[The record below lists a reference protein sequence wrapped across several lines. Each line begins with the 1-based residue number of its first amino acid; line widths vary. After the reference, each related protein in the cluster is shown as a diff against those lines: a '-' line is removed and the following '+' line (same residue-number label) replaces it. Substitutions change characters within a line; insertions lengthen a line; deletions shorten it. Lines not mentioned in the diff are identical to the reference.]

1 MYIIVG
7 LGNPGKK
14 YEATRHNVGFMTID
28 TLAEKLNIKVN
39 KIKFKGLLG
48 EGRIAEEKVILLKPQ
63 TFMNNSGESI
73 VEILNFYKLK
83 PENLYVIADDIDIEF
98 AQIKIK
104 KNGSAGTHNG
114 LKSIV
119 NLTGSKDFARFKV
132 GVGKKHPNE
141 DLASFVLSNFPAK
154 DKKHIEGAIEAC
166 ADAVIESVTSG
177 IDKAMNNYNNNIYWR
192 WECELSI

>member
-14 YEATRHNVGFMTID
+14 YEDTRHNIGFKTID
-28 TLAEKLNIKVN
+28 ALADKLNIKVN
-39 KIKFKGLLG
+39 KMKFKGLVG
-48 EGRIAEEKVILLKPQ
+48 EGRIAGEKVILLKPH
-63 TFMNNSGESI
+63 TFMNNSGESV

-83 PENLYVIADDIDIEF
+83 PENLLVVVDDIDIEF
-98 AQIKIK
+98 AQLKIK

-119 NLTGSKDFARFKV
+119 NLIGSKDFARFKI

-141 DLASFVLSNFPAK
+141 DLASFVLSNFPSR
-154 DKKHIEGAIEAC
+154 DKKHIE
-166 ADAVIESVTSG
+166 DAVDACSESIIKTVTDG
-177 IDKAMNNYNNNIYWR
+177 IDVAMNFYNNNIYWGAN
-192 WECELSI
+192 WVF

>member
-1 MYIIVG
+1 MYIIAG

-14 YEATRHNVGFMTID
+14 YEDTRHNVGFKTID
-28 TLAEKLNIKVN
+28 VLAEKLNIKVN
-39 KIKFKGLLG
+39 KIKFKGLVG
-48 EGRIAEEKVILLKPQ
+48 EGRIAGERVILLKPH

-83 PENLYVIADDIDIEF
+83 PENLIVVVDDIDIEF
-98 AQIKIK
+98 AQLKIK

-119 NLTGSKDFARFKV
+119 NLTGSKDFARFKI

-141 DLASFVLSNFPAK
+141 DLANFVLSTFPSK
-154 DKKHIEGAIEAC
+154 DKKHIEVAIDAC
-166 ADAVIESVTSG
+166 ADAIIKACESGVET
-177 IDKAMNNYNNNIYWR
+177 AMNEYNNNIY
-192 WECELSI
+192 

>member
-14 YEATRHNVGFMTID
+14 YEGTRHNVGFQTID
-28 TLAEKLNIKVN
+28 TLADKLNIKVN
-39 KIKFKGLLG
+39 KIKFKGLVG
-48 EGRIAEEKVILLKPQ
+48 EGRIADEKVILLKPQ

-73 VEILNFYKLK
+73 VEILNFYKLEPK
-83 PENLYVIADDIDIEF
+83 DLLVVADDIDIEF
-98 AQIKIK
+98 AQLKIK

-119 NLTGSKDFARFKV
+119 NLTGSKEFARFKI

-141 DLASFVLSNFPAK
+141 DLASFVLSNFPSK
-154 DKKHIEGAIEAC
+154 DRKHIENAIEAC
-166 ADAVIESVTSG
+166 ADAVMLCIRDGIE
-177 IDKAMNNYNNNIYWR
+177 KAMNNYNNNIY
-192 WECELSI
+192 

>member
-1 MYIIVG
+1 MYIIAG

-14 YEATRHNVGFMTID
+14 YEATRHNVGFSTID
-28 TLAEKLNIKVN
+28 VLADKLNIKVN
-39 KIKFKGLLG
+39 KIKFKGLVG
-48 EGRIAEEKVILLKPQ
+48 EGRIGSEKVILLKPH

-83 PENLYVIADDIDIEF
+83 PEDLMVVVDDIDIEF
-98 AQIKIK
+98 AQLKIK

-119 NLTGSKDFARFKV
+119 NLTGSKNFARFKI

-154 DKKHIEGAIEAC
+154 DKKHIADAIDAC
-166 ADAVIESVTSG
+166 ADAIIDAVDSG
-177 IDKAMNNYNNNIYWR
+177 IDKSMNFYNNNIY
-192 WECELSI
+192 

>member
-14 YEATRHNVGFMTID
+14 YEDTRHNIGFKTID
-28 TLAEKLNIKVN
+28 ALADKLNIKVN
-39 KIKFKGLLG
+39 KIKFKGLVG
-48 EGRIAEEKVILLKPQ
+48 EGRIAGEKVILLKPH
-63 TFMNNSGESI
+63 TFMNNSGESV

-83 PENLYVIADDIDIEF
+83 PENLLVVVDDIDIEF
-98 AQIKIK
+98 AQLKIK

-119 NLTGSKDFARFKV
+119 NLIGSKDFARFKI

-141 DLASFVLSNFPAK
+141 DLASFVLSNFPSR
-154 DKKHIEGAIEAC
+154 DKKHIE
-166 ADAVIESVTSG
+166 DAVDACSESIIKTVTDG
-177 IDKAMNNYNNNIYWR
+177 IDVAMNFYNNNIY
-192 WECELSI
+192 

>member
-1 MYIIVG
+1 MYIIAG

-14 YEATRHNVGFMTID
+14 YEDTRHNIGFNTID
-28 TLAEKLNIKVN
+28 ALADKLNIKVN
-39 KIKFKGLLG
+39 KIKFKGLVG
-48 EGRIAEEKVILLKPQ
+48 EGRIAGERVILLKPH

-83 PENLYVIADDIDIEF
+83 PEDLIVVVDDIDIEF
-98 AQIKIK
+98 AQLKIK

-119 NLTGSKDFARFKV
+119 NLTGSKNFARFKV

-141 DLASFVLSNFPAK
+141 DLASFVLSTFPAK
-154 DKKHIEGAIEAC
+154 DKKHIEDAIDAC
-166 ADAVIESVTSG
+166 ADAIIEAMDRG
-177 IDKAMNNYNNNIYWR
+177 IDASMNSYNNNIYWGGS
-192 WECELSI
+192 WIF

>member
-14 YEATRHNVGFMTID
+14 YEDTRHNIGFKTID
-28 TLAEKLNIKVN
+28 ALADKLNIKVN
-39 KIKFKGLLG
+39 KMKFKGLVG
-48 EGRIAEEKVILLKPQ
+48 EGRIAGEKVILLKPH
-63 TFMNNSGESI
+63 TFMNNSGESV

-83 PENLYVIADDIDIEF
+83 PENLLVVVDDIDIEF
-98 AQIKIK
+98 AQLKIK

-119 NLTGSKDFARFKV
+119 NLIGSKDFARFKI

-141 DLASFVLSNFPAK
+141 DLASFVLSDFPSR
-154 DKKHIEGAIEAC
+154 DKKHIE
-166 ADAVIESVTSG
+166 DAVDACSESIIKTVTDG
-177 IDKAMNNYNNNIYWR
+177 IDVAMNFYNNNIYWGAN
-192 WECELSI
+192 WVF

>member
-1 MYIIVG
+1 MYIIAG

-14 YEATRHNVGFMTID
+14 YEDTRHNVGFSTID
-28 TLAEKLNIKVN
+28 VLADKLNIKVN
-39 KIKFKGLLG
+39 KIKFKGLVG
-48 EGRIAEEKVILLKPQ
+48 EGRIGNEKVILLKPH
-63 TFMNNSGESI
+63 TLMNNSGESI

-83 PENLYVIADDIDIEF
+83 PEDLMVIVDDIDIEF
-98 AQIKIK
+98 AQLKIK

-119 NLTGSKDFARFKV
+119 NLTGSKNFVRFKI

-154 DKKHIEGAIEAC
+154 DRKHIADAIDAC
-166 ADAVIESVTSG
+166 ADAVIDAVDSG
-177 IDKAMNNYNNNIYWR
+177 IDKSMNSYNNNIY
-192 WECELSI
+192 

>member
-14 YEATRHNVGFMTID
+14 YEDTRHNIGFKTID
-28 TLAEKLNIKVN
+28 ALADKLNIKVN
-39 KIKFKGLLG
+39 KIKFKGLVG
-48 EGRIAEEKVILLKPQ
+48 EGRIAGEKVILLKPH
-63 TFMNNSGESI
+63 TFMNNSGESV

-83 PENLYVIADDIDIEF
+83 PENLLVVVDDIDIEF
-98 AQIKIK
+98 AQLKIK

-119 NLTGSKDFARFKV
+119 NLIGSKDFARFKI

-141 DLASFVLSNFPAK
+141 DLASFVLSNFPSR
-154 DKKHIEGAIEAC
+154 DKKHIE
-166 ADAVIESVTSG
+166 DAVDACSESIIKTVTDG
-177 IDKAMNNYNNNIYWR
+177 IDVAMNFYNNNIYWGAN
-192 WECELSI
+192 WVF

>member
-1 MYIIVG
+1 MYIIAG

-14 YEATRHNVGFMTID
+14 YEDTRHNIGFNTID
-28 TLAEKLNIKVN
+28 RLADKLNIKVN
-39 KIKFKGLLG
+39 KIKFKGLVG
-48 EGRIAEEKVILLKPQ
+48 EGRIAAEKVILLKPH

-83 PENLYVIADDIDIEF
+83 PEDLIVVVDDIDIEF
-98 AQIKIK
+98 AQLKIK

-119 NLTGSKDFARFKV
+119 NLTGSKDFARFKI

-141 DLASFVLSNFPAK
+141 DLANFVLSTFSSK
-154 DKKHIEGAIEAC
+154 DKIHIADAIDAC
-166 ADAVIESVTSG
+166 ADAIINAVESG
-177 IDKAMNNYNNNIYWR
+177 IDKAMNSYNNNIYWGEF
-192 WECELSI
+192 WIF

>member
-1 MYIIVG
+1 MYIIAG

-14 YEATRHNVGFMTID
+14 YEATRHNVGFSTID
-28 TLAEKLNIKVN
+28 VLADKLNIKVN
-39 KIKFKGLLG
+39 KIKFKGLVG
-48 EGRIAEEKVILLKPQ
+48 EGRIGSEKVILLKPH

-83 PENLYVIADDIDIEF
+83 PEDLMVIVDDIDIEF
-98 AQIKIK
+98 AQLKIK

-119 NLTGSKDFARFKV
+119 NLTGSKNFARFKI

-154 DKKHIEGAIEAC
+154 DKKHIEDAIDAC
-166 ADAVIESVTSG
+166 ADAIIDAVDSG
-177 IDKAMNNYNNNIYWR
+177 IDKSMNSYNNNIYWGEN
-192 WECELSI
+192 WIF

>member
-1 MYIIVG
+1 MYIIAG

-14 YEATRHNVGFMTID
+14 YEDTRHNIGFKTID
-28 TLAEKLNIKVN
+28 ALADKLNIKVN
-39 KIKFKGLLG
+39 KIKFKGLVG
-48 EGRIAEEKVILLKPQ
+48 EGRIAAEKVILLKPH

-83 PENLYVIADDIDIEF
+83 PEDLIVVVDDIDIEF
-98 AQIKIK
+98 AQLKIK

-119 NLTGSKDFARFKV
+119 NLTGSKNFARFKV

-141 DLASFVLSNFPAK
+141 DLANFVLSSFPSK
-154 DKKHIEGAIEAC
+154 DKKHIEDAIDAC
-166 ADAVIESVTSG
+166 ADAIIEAVDKG
-177 IDKAMNNYNNNIYWR
+177 IDKSMNSYNNNIY
-192 WECELSI
+192 

>member
-1 MYIIVG
+1 MYIIAG

-14 YEATRHNVGFMTID
+14 YEDTRHNIGFRTID
-28 TLAEKLNIKVN
+28 ALADKLNIKVN
-39 KIKFKGLLG
+39 KIKFKGLVG
-48 EGRIAEEKVILLKPQ
+48 EGRIAAEKVILLKPH
-63 TFMNNSGESI
+63 TFMNNSGQAI

-83 PENLYVIADDIDIEF
+83 PEDLIVVVDDIDIEF
-98 AQIKIK
+98 AQLKIK

-141 DLASFVLSNFPAK
+141 DLANFVLSSFPAK
-154 DKKHIEGAIEAC
+154 DKKHIEDAIDAC
-166 ADAVIESVTSG
+166 ADAIIEAVSRG
-177 IDKAMNNYNNNIYWR
+177 IDKSINSYNNNIY
-192 WECELSI
+192 

>member
-1 MYIIVG
+1 MYIIAG

-14 YEATRHNVGFMTID
+14 YEDTRHNIGFNTID
-28 TLAEKLNIKVN
+28 RLAYKLNIKVN
-39 KIKFKGLLG
+39 KIKFKGLVG
-48 EGRIAEEKVILLKPQ
+48 EGRIAGEKVILLKPH

-83 PENLYVIADDIDIEF
+83 PEDLIVVVDDIDIEF
-98 AQIKIK
+98 AQLKIK

-119 NLTGSKDFARFKV
+119 NLTGSKDFARFKI

-141 DLASFVLSNFPAK
+141 DLANFVLSTFPSK
-154 DKKHIEGAIEAC
+154 DKIHIDDAIDAC
-166 ADAVIESVTSG
+166 ANAIISAVESG
-177 IDKAMNNYNNNIYWR
+177 IDKAMNSYNNNIY
-192 WECELSI
+192 

>member
-1 MYIIVG
+1 MYIIAG

-14 YEATRHNVGFMTID
+14 YEDTRHNIGFNTID
-28 TLAEKLNIKVN
+28 ALADKLNIKVN
-39 KIKFKGLLG
+39 KIKFKGLVG
-48 EGRIAEEKVILLKPQ
+48 EGRIAGERVILLKPH

-83 PENLYVIADDIDIEF
+83 PEDLIVVVDDIDIEF
-98 AQIKIK
+98 AQLKIK

-119 NLTGSKDFARFKV
+119 NLTGSKNFARFKV

-141 DLASFVLSNFPAK
+141 DLASFVLSTFPAK
-154 DKKHIEGAIEAC
+154 DKKHIEDAIDAC
-166 ADAVIESVTSG
+166 ADAIIEAVDRG
-177 IDKAMNNYNNNIYWR
+177 IDVSMNSYNNNIYWGGS
-192 WECELSI
+192 WIF

>member
-1 MYIIVG
+1 MYIIAG

-14 YEATRHNVGFMTID
+14 YEDTRHNVGFSTID
-28 TLAEKLNIKVN
+28 VLADKLNIKVN
-39 KIKFKGLLG
+39 KIKFKGLVG
-48 EGRIAEEKVILLKPQ
+48 EGRIGNEKVILLKPH

-83 PENLYVIADDIDIEF
+83 PEDLMVIVDDIDIEF
-98 AQIKIK
+98 AQLKIK

-114 LKSIV
+114 LKSIA
-119 NLTGSKDFARFKV
+119 NLTGSKNFARFKI

-154 DKKHIEGAIEAC
+154 DRKHIADAIDAC
-166 ADAVIESVTSG
+166 ADAVIDAVDSG
-177 IDKAMNNYNNNIYWR
+177 IDKSMNSYNNNIY
-192 WECELSI
+192 

>member
-1 MYIIVG
+1 MYIIAG

-14 YEATRHNVGFMTID
+14 YEDTRHNIGFNTID
-28 TLAEKLNIKVN
+28 RLADKLNIKVN
-39 KIKFKGLLG
+39 KIKFKGLVG
-48 EGRIAEEKVILLKPQ
+48 EGRIAAEKVILLKPH

-83 PENLYVIADDIDIEF
+83 PEDLIVVVDDIDIEF
-98 AQIKIK
+98 AQLKIK

-141 DLASFVLSNFPAK
+141 DLANFVLSTFPAK
-154 DKKHIEGAIEAC
+154 DKKHIEDAIDAC
-166 ADAVIESVTSG
+166 ADAIINAVESG
-177 IDKAMNNYNNNIYWR
+177 IDKAMNSYNNNIYWGKF
-192 WECELSI
+192 WIF

>member
-14 YEATRHNVGFMTID
+14 YEDTRHNIGFKTID
-28 TLAEKLNIKVN
+28 ALADKLNIKVN
-39 KIKFKGLLG
+39 KIKFKGLVG
-48 EGRIAEEKVILLKPQ
+48 EGRIAGEKVILLKPH
-63 TFMNNSGESI
+63 TFMNNSGESV

-83 PENLYVIADDIDIEF
+83 PENLLVVVDDIDIEF
-98 AQIKIK
+98 AQLKIK

-119 NLTGSKDFARFKV
+119 NLIGSKNFARFKI

-141 DLASFVLSNFPAK
+141 DLASFVLSNFPSR
-154 DKKHIEGAIEAC
+154 DKKHIE
-166 ADAVIESVTSG
+166 DAVDACSESIIKTVTDG
-177 IDKAMNNYNNNIYWR
+177 IDVAMNSYNNNIYWGAN
-192 WECELSI
+192 WVF

>member
-1 MYIIVG
+1 MYIIAG

-14 YEATRHNVGFMTID
+14 YEDTRHNIGFNTID
-28 TLAEKLNIKVN
+28 RLAYKLNIKVN
-39 KIKFKGLLG
+39 KIKFKGLVG
-48 EGRIAEEKVILLKPQ
+48 KGRIAGEKVILLKPH

-83 PENLYVIADDIDIEF
+83 PEDLIVVVDDIDIEF
-98 AQIKIK
+98 AQLKIK

-119 NLTGSKDFARFKV
+119 NLTGSKDFARFKI

-141 DLASFVLSNFPAK
+141 DLANFVLSTFPSK
-154 DKKHIEGAIEAC
+154 DKIHIDDAIDAC
-166 ADAVIESVTSG
+166 ADAIISAVESG
-177 IDKAMNNYNNNIYWR
+177 IDKAMNSYNNNIYWGES
-192 WECELSI
+192 WIF

>member
-1 MYIIVG
+1 MYIIAG
-7 LGNPGKK
+7 LGNPCKK
-14 YEATRHNVGFMTID
+14 YEDTRHNVGFSTID
-28 TLAEKLNIKVN
+28 VLADKLNIKVN
-39 KIKFKGLLG
+39 KIKFKGLVG
-48 EGRIAEEKVILLKPQ
+48 EGRIGNEKVILLKPH

-83 PENLYVIADDIDIEF
+83 PEDLMVIVDDIDIEF
-98 AQIKIK
+98 AQLKIK

-119 NLTGSKDFARFKV
+119 NLTGSKNFARFKI

-154 DKKHIEGAIEAC
+154 DRKHIADAIDAC
-166 ADAVIESVTSG
+166 ADAVIDAVDSG
-177 IDKAMNNYNNNIYWR
+177 IDKSMNSYNNNIY
-192 WECELSI
+192 

>member
-1 MYIIVG
+1 MYIIAG

-14 YEATRHNVGFMTID
+14 YEDTRHNIGFRTID
-28 TLAEKLNIKVN
+28 ALADKLNIKVN
-39 KIKFKGLLG
+39 KIKFKGLVG
-48 EGRIAEEKVILLKPQ
+48 EGRIAAEKVILLKPH

-83 PENLYVIADDIDIEF
+83 PENLIVVVDDIDIEF
-98 AQIKIK
+98 AQLKIK

-141 DLASFVLSNFPAK
+141 DLANFVLSSFPAK
-154 DKKHIEGAIEAC
+154 DKKHIEDAIDAC
-166 ADAVIESVTSG
+166 ADAIIEAVSRG
-177 IDKAMNNYNNNIYWR
+177 IDKSMNSYNNNIY
-192 WECELSI
+192 

>member
-1 MYIIVG
+1 MYIIAG

-14 YEATRHNVGFMTID
+14 YEDTRHNIGFNTID
-28 TLAEKLNIKVN
+28 RLADKLNIKVN
-39 KIKFKGLLG
+39 KIKFKGLVG
-48 EGRIAEEKVILLKPQ
+48 EGRIAAEKVILLKPH

-83 PENLYVIADDIDIEF
+83 PEDLIVVVDDIDIEF
-98 AQIKIK
+98 AQLKIK

-141 DLASFVLSNFPAK
+141 DLANFVLSTFSSK
-154 DKKHIEGAIEAC
+154 DKKHIEDAIDAC
-166 ADAVIESVTSG
+166 ADAIINAVESG
-177 IDKAMNNYNNNIYWR
+177 IDKAMNSYNNNIYWGEF
-192 WECELSI
+192 WIF

>member
-14 YEATRHNVGFMTID
+14 YEDTRHNIGFKTID
-28 TLAEKLNIKVN
+28 ALADKLNIKVN
-39 KIKFKGLLG
+39 KMKFKGLVG
-48 EGRIAEEKVILLKPQ
+48 EGRIAGEKVILLKPH
-63 TFMNNSGESI
+63 TFMNNSGESV

-83 PENLYVIADDIDIEF
+83 PENLLVVVDDIDIEF
-98 AQIKIK
+98 AQLKIK

-119 NLTGSKDFARFKV
+119 NLIGSKDFARFKI

-141 DLASFVLSNFPAK
+141 DLASFVLSNFPSR
-154 DKKHIEGAIEAC
+154 DKKYIE
-166 ADAVIESVTSG
+166 DAVDACSESIIKTVTDG
-177 IDKAMNNYNNNIYWR
+177 IDVAMNFYNNNIYWGAN
-192 WECELSI
+192 WVF

>member
-14 YEATRHNVGFMTID
+14 YEDTRHNIGFKTID
-28 TLAEKLNIKVN
+28 ALADKLNIKVN
-39 KIKFKGLLG
+39 KMKFKGLVG
-48 EGRIAEEKVILLKPQ
+48 EGRIAGEKVILLKPH
-63 TFMNNSGESI
+63 TFMNNSGESV

-83 PENLYVIADDIDIEF
+83 PENLLVVVDDIDIEF
-98 AQIKIK
+98 AQLKIK

-119 NLTGSKDFARFKV
+119 NLIGSKDFARFKI

-141 DLASFVLSNFPAK
+141 DLASFVLSNFPSR
-154 DKKHIEGAIEAC
+154 DKKHIE
-166 ADAVIESVTSG
+166 DAVDACSESIIKTVTDG
-177 IDKAMNNYNNNIYWR
+177 IDVAMNSYNNNIYWGAN
-192 WECELSI
+192 WVF

>member
-1 MYIIVG
+1 MYIIAG

-14 YEATRHNVGFMTID
+14 YEDTRHNVGFSTID
-28 TLAEKLNIKVN
+28 VLADKLNIKVN
-39 KIKFKGLLG
+39 KIKFKGLVG
-48 EGRIAEEKVILLKPQ
+48 EGRIGNEKVILLKPH

-83 PENLYVIADDIDIEF
+83 PEDLMVIVDDIDIEF

-119 NLTGSKDFARFKV
+119 NLTGSKNFARFKI

-154 DKKHIEGAIEAC
+154 DRKHTADAIDAC
-166 ADAVIESVTSG
+166 ADAVIDAVDSG
-177 IDKAMNNYNNNIYWR
+177 IDKSMNSYNNNIY
-192 WECELSI
+192 

>member
-1 MYIIVG
+1 MYIIAG

-14 YEATRHNVGFMTID
+14 YEDTRHNIGFRTID
-28 TLAEKLNIKVN
+28 ALADKLNIKVN
-39 KIKFKGLLG
+39 KIKFKGLVG
-48 EGRIAEEKVILLKPQ
+48 EGRIAAEKVILLKPH

-83 PENLYVIADDIDIEF
+83 PEDLIVVVDDIDIEF
-98 AQIKIK
+98 AQLKIK

-132 GVGKKHPNE
+132 GVGKKHHNE
-141 DLASFVLSNFPAK
+141 DLANFVLSSFPAK
-154 DKKHIEGAIEAC
+154 DKKHIEDAIDAC
-166 ADAVIESVTSG
+166 ADAIIEAVSRG
-177 IDKAMNNYNNNIYWR
+177 IDKSMNSYNNNIY
-192 WECELSI
+192 